1 MTARVQG
8 ERVRRALGERI
19 RQAAARIRPWAPDLA
34 IALAAVAIA
43 WTFAVTVLRHTRPF
57 GLPLDDS
64 YIYLTYAKQLGRGEP
79 FSYYPGGGYSAG
91 STSVLWPVLLAPFWA
106 LGARGHALVWVS
118 FGLCAALYTA
128 TCVGCYRLVRAIA
141 GPVAGLLAAALVLA
155 IAPFAWTALAG
166 MEVAFA
172 SALLVAVLILLVRAP
187 REGPP
192 SRLLGVCLAAAS
204 LSRPEATLLVAVIV
218 GVAFVQRLRARQV
231 RAAAWWAAPLAAPL
245 LWVIA
250 NRVLAGNFFP
260 NTGVAKSH
268 FYQPGFD
275 WTFWWEAVTSQTG
288 RMLRGLFWDR
298 GSPLVWPRLVAAA
311 WIVGAVRV
319 LLWAKRERRWLA
331 GALVVAS
338 PFALIGAVIAS
349 SGAWSFQNYR
359 YIAAAFP
366 LLVVTAACA
375 LGRAAPLRL
384 PARFPPAWGRAGGAV
399 GAAVIAALFWWS
411 ALPGMRSDIALYAQ
425 NAADLNRQVVTLG
438 EYIHRKLPDATVMFH
453 DAGAIA
459 YYGDTRVY
467 DMLGLVTNRQAQ
479 IATNGPGSRFEF
491 LESLPPERRPTHFA
505 YYPGWMGQPE
515 MFGEVLRRT
524 PLAPPFSK
532 RRLIGDY
539 DMQLIA
545 ATWDHVHTAE
555 RPLDEVP
562 GWRVVDRVDL
572 ADLASE
578 RAHGWRGEL
587 GRRRMGDPTA
597 RWSLFHR
604 EVRATGLALD
614 GGRTIRGAA
623 ERFTIEVGEPGRPVR
638 LLLRTGGQR
647 EYAPWHEALAAP
659 VVLEVAAAAGTARAT
674 LAPPA
679 GPLVEVPLELP
690 APGAREVSVRVTAS
704 GPYRAFHWFV
714 LQPD

>member
-1 MTARVQG
+1 MAARALG
-8 ERVRRALGERI
+8 ARVRRA
-19 RQAAARIRPWAPDLA
+19 AARLGPWAPDLVIALLA
-34 IALAAVAIA
+34 IALAWA
-43 WTFAVTVLRHTRPF
+43 FAAEVLRHTRPF

-91 STSVLWPVLLAPFWA
+91 STSALWPVLLAPFWA

-118 FGLCAALYTA
+118 FGLCAALYAA

-141 GPVAGLLAAALVLA
+141 GPIAGLVAAALVLA

-172 SALLVAVLILLVRAP
+172 SALLVAVSILLLRAP

-192 SRLLGVCLAAAS
+192 PRLLGACLAAAS
-204 LSRPEATLLVAVIV
+204 LSRPEATLLVALVV
-218 GVAFVQRLRARQV
+218 GVTVVARLRAREL
-231 RAAAWWAAPLAAPL
+231 RAAAWWASPLAAPL
-245 LWVIA
+245 VWVIA
-250 NRVLAGNFFP
+250 NRLLAGHFFP

-275 WTFWWEAVTSQTG
+275 WTFWWGAVTSQTG
-288 RMLRGLFWDR
+288 HMLRGLFWDR
-298 GSPLVWPRLVAAA
+298 TSPLVWPRLVAIA
-311 WIVGAVRV
+311 WILGAARV
-319 LLWAKRERRWLA
+319 LWWARAERRWLA
-331 GALVVAS
+331 GTLVVVS
-338 PFALIGAVIAS
+338 PLALIGAVIAS

-375 LGRAAPLRL
+375 LGPIAPFRL
-384 PARFPPAWGRAGGAV
+384 PARVRPALARAGGA
-399 GAAVIAALFWWS
+399 AAAAGIAALFWWS

-438 EYIHRKLPDATVMFH
+438 EYIHRRLPDATIMFH

-479 IATNGPGSRFEF
+479 VATNGPGSRFEL

-505 YYPGWMGQPE
+505 YYPGWMGQAE
-515 MFGEVLRRT
+515 LFGEVLRRT
-524 PLAPPFSK
+524 PLGPQFSK
-532 RRLIGDY
+532 RRLVGDY
-539 DMQLIA
+539 DMQLIEA
-545 ATWDHVHTAE
+545 SWDHVHTAE

-562 GWRVVDRVDL
+562 GWRVVDRVDV

-578 RAHGWRGEL
+578 RAHGWRGAL
-587 GRRRMGDPTA
+587 GRRRLGDPTA
-597 RWSLFHR
+597 RWSVFHR
-604 EVRATGLALD
+604 DVRATGLALD

-623 ERFTIEVGEPGRPVR
+623 ERFTIEVSDPRRPVR
-638 LLLRTGGQR
+638 LVLRTGGQR
-647 EYAPWHEALAAP
+647 EYPWHEPLAAP
-659 VVLEVAAAAGTARAT
+659 VVLEVAAAGGVARAT

-679 GPLVEVPLELP
+679 GPFVEVPLELP